1 MRTLRL
7 NDTEYAFCDELGM
20 ETVDVREL
28 KLQGC
33 MGCGACERRI
43 HHGGECAVAD
53 DMQMLYPKIAQCEK
67 LVFICRQSFGCCS
80 PKCKRILDRMAV
92 LGYPEYTVKNR
103 ELTKKGWKIPLR
115 EIEFLLYGEA
125 TPQELALF
133 EEWLEEIHGIT
144 GGTLMRVQNIGE
156 EAALCPY

>member
-67 LVFICRQSFGCCS
+67 LVFICRSRAFTGRKQLLDPIIS
-80 PKCKRILDRMAV
+80 KRCLCAV
-92 LGYPEYTVKNR
+92 LKASAAR
-103 ELTKKGWKIPLR
+103 KTKKEVENRWTFVYNRKVKCVRKEGV
-115 EIEFLLYGEA
+115 
-125 TPQELALF
+125 PQIF
-133 EEWLEEIHGIT
+133 
-144 GGTLMRVQNIGE
+144 R
-156 EAALCPY
+156 

>member
-103 ELTKKGWKIPLR
+103 ELTKK
-115 EIEFLLYGEA
+115 
-125 TPQELALF
+125 
-133 EEWLEEIHGIT
+133 
-144 GGTLMRVQNIGE
+144 
-156 EAALCPY
+156 AA

>member
-67 LVFICRQSFGCCS
+67 LASYAGRALGA
-80 PKCKRILDRMAV
+80 AV
-92 LGYPEYTVKNR
+92 RSASAFWIVWRCLAIRN
-103 ELTKKGWKIPLR
+103 IP
-115 EIEFLLYGEA
+115 
-125 TPQELALF
+125 
-133 EEWLEEIHGIT
+133 
-144 GGTLMRVQNIGE
+144 
-156 EAALCPY
+156 

>member
-1 MRTLRL
+1 MTVRTLRL

-80 PKCKRILDRMAV
+80 PKCKRILDRMVGAW
-92 LGYPEYTVKNR
+92 LSGIYR
-103 ELTKKGWKIPLR
+103 KKQG
-115 EIEFLLYGEA
+115 A
-125 TPQELALF
+125 DQEGM
-133 EEWLEEIHGIT
+133 ENT
-144 GGTLMRVQNIGE
+144 
-156 EAALCPY
+156 AA

>member
-103 ELTKKGWKIPLR
+103 ELTKTGWKIPLR
-115 EIEFLLYGEA
+115 EI
-125 TPQELALF
+125 
-133 EEWLEEIHGIT
+133 
-144 GGTLMRVQNIGE
+144 
-156 EAALCPY
+156 

>member
-7 NDTEYAFCDELGM
+7 NDTEHVFCDEPGIQ
-20 ETVDVREL
+20 TVDVREL

-33 MGCGACERRI
+33 LGCGACERDRNRY
-43 HHGGECAVAD
+43 GACAVAD

-80 PKCKRILDRMAV
+80 PMCKCILDRMAV
-92 LGYPEYTVKNR
+92 LGYSEYTVKNK
-103 ELTKKGWKIPLR
+103 ELSKKGWKIPLR

-133 EEWLEEIHGIT
+133 EEWLDEVHRIT
-144 GGTLMRVQNIGE
+144 AGTCMRVRYIGA
-156 EAALCPY
+156 EAAVCPQ